1 MPILEFS
8 FKILAVLATIPF
20 IILGLAIF
28 LMEESYQNFQEREL
42 NEFNTI
48 TSIQKE
54 KISSDFNYLFN
65 VVETYPALPEWRT
78 LPSIEKIEQKN
89 GGISEFDELSKR
101 QAAKFLISNVGFQ
114 SFGITLTDGR
124 MYFLEP
130 FDHQSNLSK
139 MNFSDREWFQG
150 VLKNEDTY
158 VSDVFISD
166 ATGHPIIVI
175 STPVFSKDG
184 QIIGMWGGSL
194 DIEYLTKFFENI
206 KKKNSATVLID
217 QKNITIADT
226 RNENFHE
233 KFSDNSIINVMDGR
247 INDSGYI
254 NFDKTY
260 FFIDDI
266 KIGNKNWKLINMI
279 SEENLIPQLSVQ
291 RNNNYILII
300 MMGIFII
307 VSEYLLFSFLKK
319 NFQLNADIL
328 ENRKM
333 LIKHERLVA
342 IGELASRVAHDIRN
356 PLSNIRMASKLI
368 ENIPF
373 QSTDNEAIKEK
384 LTIIN
389 KNIQRI
395 EHQINDV
402 LQYVRTKRINR
413 QRIFL
418 NTCIEE
424 SINLLHIP
432 ENITVKIEK
441 SNLTIFVD
449 PIQLQVV
456 FNNILINA
464 IQAIGKQKGE
474 IRIESFEELEFTIIK
489 IENSGPPIPEEVLP
503 NIFEALT
510 TTKEIGTGLGL
521 ASCRRIVENHGGVID
536 VKNNPTTFII
546 KLPKS

>member
-1 MPILEFS
+1 LEFS

>member
-1 MPILEFS
+1 
-8 FKILAVLATIPF
+8 
-20 IILGLAIF
+20 
-28 LMEESYQNFQEREL
+28 MEESYQNFQEREL
-42 NEFNTI
+42 KEFETI
-48 TSIQKE
+48 ISIQKE
-54 KISSDFNYLFN
+54 KIASDFNYLFD
-65 VVETYPALPEWRT
+65 VVEAYPALPEWRT
-78 LPSIEKIEQKN
+78 LYSIEKIEQKN

-101 QAAKFLISNVGFQ
+101 KAAKFLISDVGFQ

-130 FDHQSNLSK
+130 FEHQSNLSK

-150 VLKNEDTY
+150 VLKNKDTY
-158 VSDVFISD
+158 ISDIFISD
-166 ATGHPIIVI
+166 ATGHPIVVI

-194 DIEYLTKFFENI
+194 DIEYLTKFFEKI
-206 KKKNSATVLID
+206 KKKNSDIVLID

-233 KFSDNSIINVMDGR
+233 KLSDNSTINVMNAR

-266 KIGNKNWKLINMI
+266 KIKNKNWKLINMI
-279 SEENLIPQLSVQ
+279 SEEDLIPQLSAQ
-291 RNNNYILII
+291 RNNNYILIT

-368 ENIPF
+368 ESTPF
-373 QSTDNEAIKEK
+373 QSTNNEEIKEK
-384 LTIIN
+384 LKIIN

-418 NTCIEE
+418 NTCIED

-441 SNLTIFVD
+441 SDLTVFVD

-464 IQAIGKQKGE
+464 IQAIGTQKGE
-474 IRIESFEELEFTIIK
+474 IRIASFEELEFTIIQ
-489 IENSGPPIPEEVLP
+489 IENSGPSIPEEVLP
-503 NIFEALT
+503 HIFEALT

-521 ASCRRIVENHGGVID
+521 ASCRRIVENHGGTID
-536 VKNNPTTFII
+536 VRNNPTTFII